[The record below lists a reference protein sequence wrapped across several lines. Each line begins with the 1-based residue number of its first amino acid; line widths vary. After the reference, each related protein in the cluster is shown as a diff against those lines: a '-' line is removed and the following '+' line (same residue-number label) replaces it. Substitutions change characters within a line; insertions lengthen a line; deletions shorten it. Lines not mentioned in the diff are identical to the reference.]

1 MNRLDS
7 KTVIII
13 IGVISLT
20 IFAFIFTVGY
30 ILSNIDPKNKLEGYT
45 IAISFIGIFA
55 TFGGAYLGARIAGE
69 YTLNAVEKQNE
80 KEQHSKNIKI
90 RNKMTLSI
98 VRVEDEIS
106 GLSEHLSSFYET
118 NDPKGLTESNV
129 IVDVFATPFLEISKN
144 DETYESDKDIYIP
157 MLQFIS
163 ACNRMQNYS
172 SHSFDYSLPSEL
184 NQTIIT
190 GYRDIFLNESE
201 ICERKEKEKD
211 YHPYIVDASII
222 FNILV
227 KELNVLKERVLEED
241 LYNSIGFIDG
251 EYHEQRVYKI
261 GNYK

>member
-1 MNRLDS
+1 MS
-7 KTVIII
+7 KENLRTIIVIIVVSMI
-13 IGVISLT
+13 
-20 IFAFIFTVGY
+20 A
-30 ILSNIDPKNKLEGYT
+30 ILSFGLVIGQMVEKEYIYETLLL
-45 IAISFIGIFA
+45 IISFVGVFA

-184 NQTIIT
+184 NQPIIT
-190 GYRDIFLNESE
+190 RYRDIFLNESE
-201 ICERKEKEKD
+201 ICERKEKETD

-227 KELNVLKERVLEED
+227 KELNVLKEKVLEED

>member
-13 IGVISLT
+13 IGVISLM

-45 IAISFIGIFA
+45 LAISFISIFT
-55 TFGGAYLGARIAGE
+55 TFGGDNLGARIAGE
-69 YTLNAVEKQNE
+69 YTLNAEEKQNE

-201 ICERKEKEKD
+201 ICERKEKETD

>member
-1 MNRLDS
+1 MS
-7 KTVIII
+7 KENLRTIIVIIVVSMI
-13 IGVISLT
+13 
-20 IFAFIFTVGY
+20 A
-30 ILSNIDPKNKLEGYT
+30 ILSFGLVIGQMVEKEYIYETLL
-45 IAISFIGIFA
+45 IIISFVGVFA
-55 TFGGAYLGARIAGE
+55 TFVGAYLGARIAGE

-201 ICERKEKEKD
+201 ICERKEKETD